1 MADEAHLFPGILVR
15 TNILELQSLDPR
27 PGKIIRYLGNGFY
40 EIQFPGVIRRIHYT
54 GLDPW

>member
-1 MADEAHLFPGILVR
+1 MDDEAHLFVGTLVR
-15 TNILELQSLDPR
+15 TNILELKSLDPR

-40 EIQFPGVIRRIHYT
+40 KIQFSNVIRHIHFA